1 MTWTSDVDSADAD
14 GEGMITITFN
24 GAAGSDAP
32 RITVHAASF
41 EALELF
47 QGDADGLASLMDRVQ
62 SAVQNFTDGRDR

>member
-1 MTWTSDVDSADAD
+1 
-14 GEGMITITFN
+14 MITITFN

-41 EALELF
+41 DEALELF